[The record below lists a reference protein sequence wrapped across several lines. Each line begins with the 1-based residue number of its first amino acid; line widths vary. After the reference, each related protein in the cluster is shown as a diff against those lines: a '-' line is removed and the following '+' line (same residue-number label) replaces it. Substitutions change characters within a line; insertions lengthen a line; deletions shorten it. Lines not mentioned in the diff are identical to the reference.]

1 MGIINAGTAVGA
13 VLAPPLIAIILGF
26 ANWRWIFLLT
36 GAIGLLWVAWW
47 RRSYFAPPEI
57 PDHAVGDS
65 SAKPTAAADSAMR
78 FPWTHLFRIRETWG
92 LVTAKFLSD
101 AAWFF
106 YLFWLP
112 KYLYDARGFD
122 IKSVGLFAWMPHAAA
137 GVGCL
142 VGGAFSSYL
151 VRRHFSVGLSRK
163 IALGASAI
171 VMPFVILVPHVTV
184 TWAMAIFCLA
194 YFGQQSWSTLVMV
207 LPTDLFPQTY
217 CRIGRRPC
225 RFRRSDGRDC
235 LRATGR
241 LLVGSRLWI
250 RHGISHRG
258 HTAYRGVSDYS
269 RSRSRCFAFAAE
281 TEFELRGSSMK
292 ITEIRTRVLRW
303 RGKTVP
309 LPPHFCTNPMDLLE
323 LPEASMQTFTFHGWM
338 VVEVF
343 TDDGHVGLG
352 NAALAPQATKQVI
365 DLYLKPL
372 LIGQDPWDIER
383 LWQHMYRKTMAF
395 GRKGI
400 GMAAISALDIALWDL
415 LGKSAKQPVFRLLG
429 GRTKARIP
437 VYASRLYATELGE
450 LGAEAKRYKDEG
462 YQAMKLRFG
471 WGPADG
477 ARGMQRN
484 IELVRTVRET
494 IGDEVD
500 LMADA
505 YMGWTLDYAK
515 RMLPLL
521 EPFHLRWLEEP
532 VIPDD
537 IHGYAELKSYGRIP
551 IAGGEHEFTLFGF
564 RDLLEARALDYIQFD
579 TNRVGGITQARKI
592 AALAE
597 AYSVPVIPHAGQMH
611 NYHIVMA
618 SLNSPMAEYF
628 PIVDVEV
635 GNELFWYIFDGEPR
649 ANGGYIN
656 LDDNTPGLGLTINEA
671 GLDKFEVFE

>member
-1 MGIINAGTAVGA
+1 
-13 VLAPPLIAIILGF
+13 
-26 ANWRWIFLLT
+26 
-36 GAIGLLWVAWW
+36 
-47 RRSYFAPPEI
+47 
-57 PDHAVGDS
+57 
-65 SAKPTAAADSAMR
+65 
-78 FPWTHLFRIRETWG
+78 
-92 LVTAKFLSD
+92 
-101 AAWFF
+101 
-106 YLFWLP
+106 
-112 KYLYDARGFD
+112 
-122 IKSVGLFAWMPHAAA
+122 
-137 GVGCL
+137 
-142 VGGAFSSYL
+142 
-151 VRRHFSVGLSRK
+151 
-163 IALGASAI
+163 
-171 VMPFVILVPHVTV
+171 
-184 TWAMAIFCLA
+184 
-194 YFGQQSWSTLVMV
+194 
-207 LPTDLFPQTY
+207 
-217 CRIGRRPC
+217 
-225 RFRRSDGRDC
+225 
-235 LRATGR
+235 
-241 LLVGSRLWI
+241 
-250 RHGISHRG
+250 
-258 HTAYRGVSDYS
+258 
-269 RSRSRCFAFAAE
+269 
-281 TEFELRGSSMK
+281 MK
-292 ITEIRTRVLRW
+292 ITEVRTRVLRW
-303 RGKTVP
+303 RGETVS
-309 LPPHFCTNPMDLLE
+309 LPPHFCTNPVDLLE
-323 LPEASMQTFTFHGWM
+323 LPEASMPTFTFHGWL

-450 LGAEAKRYKDEG
+450 LGAEANRYKDQG

-505 YMGWTLDYAK
+505 YMGWTLDYTK

-537 IHGYAELKSYGRIP
+537 IHSYAELKSHGRIP

-597 AYSVPVIPHAGQMH
+597 AYSIPVIPHAGQMH

-618 SLNSPMAEYF
+618 SFNSPMAEYF
-628 PIVDVEV
+628 PLVDVEV

-656 LDDNTPGLGLTINEA
+656 LDDTMPGLGLTINEA
-671 GLDKFEVFE
+671 GLNKFEVFE